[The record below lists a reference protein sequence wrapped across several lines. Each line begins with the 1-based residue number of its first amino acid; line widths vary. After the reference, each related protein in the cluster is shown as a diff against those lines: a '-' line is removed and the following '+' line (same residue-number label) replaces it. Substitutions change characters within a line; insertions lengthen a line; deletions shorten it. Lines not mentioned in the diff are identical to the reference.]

1 MNKFELKCEICSGKF
16 DANYNLPK
24 VLSCGHTVCSKC
36 VDRMKDKNINK
47 CPFDRKVL
55 DFEES
60 KIAINYYI
68 LSLIDTSISE
78 VQTLVTTEEEEIFEL
93 NPKPVVNSPGW
104 KNTLD
109 GFIKNDVLYTVETNG
124 FIYCTDL
131 NTGEW
136 WFMYHNQFYGNYFFE
151 AQDKMYLI
159 DQYGSLFQI
168 FSKNYY
174 VQLGKKNGWKNTTHL
189 CVLGPKVYSIE
200 SSNKFY
206 ETNLITAKWREI
218 NLNKNNEQESSNKL
232 LKNVNML
239 ISNGDSILFSN
250 KSGELYCY
258 NEANEE
264 ITLYKKDFSKSIESY
279 STNSTHVYFFEK
291 GSNIIYR
298 TLVVSQE
305 KNRNGSSSMSASYP
319 EKSEGDLKM
328 KEDLNKNFLRTEKF
342 IELNNIVPIKIIA
355 DDKRIVII
363 DKVGEIYTFSLD
375 NKISR
380 NFQCLFMLRNCHL
393 QNTVLIGDG
402 DLLLL
407 DPIRLSLNKLNI
419 IAGTEVIVL
428 HSTKFLY
435 TIKHIFSANSKIYFI
450 DVSGNLYS
458 FNEGEKKLTQIGN
471 NSICKYISDF
481 GVHRNYLLT
490 IENGTLYR
498 TNLGDG
504 NYLEIKN
511 ESCNKYDYFFTDNSN
526 VVFIYNDEIK
536 VFTLNLNAKETEQ
549 LKLKSTFNH
558 DKISSHTAVTYFR
571 NQIIYYNKET
581 ACIESLNLEDKS
593 HKKLV
598 ENFAE
603 INMFINNHDFLACIL
618 KDGVIFK
625 LYC

>member
-1 MNKFELKCEICSGKF
+1 MNKFDLKCEICSGKF

-36 VDRMKDKNINK
+36 IDRMKDKNINK

-55 DFEES
+55 DFEDN
-60 KIAINYYI
+60 KISINYYI
-68 LSLIDTSISE
+68 LSLIDTSITE
-78 VQTLVTTEEEEIFEL
+78 VQTFSATEEEEKFEL

-136 WFMYHNQFYGNYFFE
+136 WFMYHNQFYGNHFFQAE
-151 AQDKMYLI
+151 GKMYLI

-168 FSKNYY
+168 FNKNYY
-174 VQLGKKNGWKNTTHL
+174 VQLGKKNAWKNTSHL
-189 CVLGPKVYSIE
+189 SVLGSKIFSIDN
-200 SSNKFY
+200 SNKFF
-206 ETNLITAKWREI
+206 ETNLLNGKWREI
-218 NLNKNNEQESSNKL
+218 NINKNGEGEGSNKIF
-232 LKNVNML
+232 KNINML
-239 ISNGDSILFSN
+239 ISNGDNLLFSN
-250 KSGELYCY
+250 KNGELYSF
-258 NEANEE
+258 NESTED
-264 ITLYKKDFSKSIESY
+264 IKMIKKDFSKNIES
-279 STNSTHVYFFEK
+279 SSENSTHVYFFEK
-291 GSNIIYR
+291 GSNIVFR
-298 TLVVSQE
+298 TFIQSQDR
-305 KNRNGSSSMSASYP
+305 NRSNLINAAYP
-319 EKSEGDLKM
+319 DKLEGDLKM
-328 KEDLNKNFLRTEKF
+328 KEDLNKNYLKTEKF
-342 IELNNIVPIKIIA
+342 IELNNISPVKIIA
-355 DDKRIVII
+355 DDKRIVVI
-363 DKVGEIYTFSLD
+363 DKVGEIYTFSID
-375 NKISR
+375 TKISR

-471 NSICKYISDF
+471 NSICKYITDY

-511 ESCNKYDYFFTDNSN
+511 ENCSKYDNFFTDNSN

-536 VFTLNLNAKETEQ
+536 VLTLNLNAKEAEQ
-549 LKLKSTFNH
+549 LKIKTTFSQ
-558 DKISSHTAVTYFR
+558 DKISSHLAITYFR
-571 NQIIYYNKET
+571 NQLIYYNKEK
-581 ACIESLNLEDKS
+581 ASIESLNLEDRV
-593 HKKLV
+593 HKVLV
-598 ENFAE
+598 ENFADV
-603 INMFINNHDFLACIL
+603 NMFINNHDFLACIL
-618 KDGVIFK
+618 KNGVIFK